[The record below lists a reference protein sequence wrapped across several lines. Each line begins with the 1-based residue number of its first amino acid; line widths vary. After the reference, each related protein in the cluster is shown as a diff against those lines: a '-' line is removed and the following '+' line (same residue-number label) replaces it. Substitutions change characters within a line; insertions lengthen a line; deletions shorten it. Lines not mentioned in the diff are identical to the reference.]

1 MEIRRKRKIRVSVV
15 SAMGII
21 LFFTT
26 VFIGTRNNWSLAFE
40 RSENIVNVSFSKPLF
55 FIFAAAFTALFVIL
69 SFSVIRSRKKRFKL
83 ENDLIRSYAHMEE
96 SIQKRTYE
104 LKDSE
109 SKMRELNRTLESKV
123 QEQLVEIKN
132 SFELEQKAR
141 RDLLELD
148 KAKDQFIATTQ
159 HHLRTPLTT
168 VKWCIEGVLSGQ
180 QGVITQEIA
189 TTLHKAAAATSVLLK
204 LVNEFLDITSLQFEK
219 GLLKL
224 EMVDLREIVEKNLEE
239 LKPEID
245 KNQIITSLVF
255 PHDFME
261 NFVLIDK
268 EKMNSAIMKL
278 LDNAVRY
285 NKVGGL
291 LRVEGV
297 KIPNHAIKDGFVY
310 RLTVEDTGIGISPE
324 DMSKLFSQ
332 YFKRGKKAEE
342 QYPTGRGI
350 ELSVVKSI
358 INAHNGKVWAE
369 SNGEDT
375 GSKFVIELPIL

>member
-1 MEIRRKRKIRVSVV
+1 MYVKQKQKLITYGSFILAPAVFFLIFFIGVKNNWYILFEKNNEAFNIILPPQLFLIVVLATGVILLSLIFSVV
-15 SAMGII
+15 GS
-21 LFFTT
+21 
-26 VFIGTRNNWSLAFE
+26 
-40 RSENIVNVSFSKPLF
+40 
-55 FIFAAAFTALFVIL
+55 
-69 SFSVIRSRKKRFKL
+69 KKRRFVL
-83 ENDLIRSYAHMEE
+83 ENELIQSYAHMEE
-96 SIQKRTYE
+96 SIQKRTSELEISEEKLKDLNKNLE
-104 LKDSE
+104 LKV
-109 SKMRELNRTLESKV
+109 K
-123 QEQLVEIKN
+123 EQLVEIKK
-132 SFELEQKAR
+132 SFALEQKAR
-141 RDLLELD
+141 TDLLELD

-180 QGVITQEIA
+180 QGVINQEIA
-189 TTLHKAAAATSVLLK
+189 TTLHKAAASTAILLK

-224 EMVDLREIVEKNLEE
+224 EMVDLREIVEKSLEE
-239 LKPEID
+239 LKPEVD
-245 KNQIITSLVF
+245 KNQLIVSLVF
-255 PHDFME
+255 PHEFMD

-268 EKMNSAIMKL
+268 DKMSSAIIKL
-278 LDNAVRY
+278 LDNAIRY

-291 LRVEGV
+291 LRVEGM
-297 KIPNHAIKDGFVY
+297 KIPSPDIKDAFVY
-310 RLTVEDTGIGISPE
+310 RLKIEDTGIGISTE
-324 DMSKLFSQ
+324 DMPKLFSQ

-358 INAHNGKVWAE
+358 INAHDGKVWAE

>member
-1 MEIRRKRKIRVSVV
+1 MEIKRKERIRVSVASAVGIGIFFVTV
-15 SAMGII
+15 SIGIKK
-21 LFFTT
+21 
-26 VFIGTRNNWSLAFE
+26 NWHLAFTK
-40 RSENIVNVSFSKPLF
+40 SENIVNLSFSKPLF
-55 FIFAAAFTALFVIL
+55 IIFSIAFVALFLTLVI
-69 SFSVIRSRKKRFKL
+69 SVVRSKKKRFNL
-83 ENDLIRSYAHMEE
+83 ENELIRSYAHMEE

-109 SKMRELNRTLESKV
+109 AKMRELNRTLESKV
-123 QEQLVEIKN
+123 KEQLVEIKKT
-132 SFELEQKAR
+132 FELEQKAR

-189 TTLHKAAAATSVLLK
+189 TTLHKAAAATGVLLK

-224 EMVDLREIVEKNLEE
+224 EMVDLREIVEKSLEE

-245 KNQIITSLVF
+245 KNQVITSLVF

-268 EKMNSAIMKL
+268 EKMTSAVGKL

-285 NKVGGL
+285 NKSGGL
-291 LRVEGV
+291 LRIEGA
-297 KIPNHAIKDGFVY
+297 KIPSHTAKDGFVY
-310 RLTVEDTGIGISPE
+310 RLTVEDTGIGILSE
-324 DMSKLFSQ
+324 DMPKLFSQ
-332 YFKRGKKAEE
+332 YFKRGKRAEE

-358 INAHNGKVWAE
+358 VGAHDGKVWAE
-369 SNGEDT
+369 SNGDDT
-375 GSKFVIELPIL
+375 GSKFVVELPIL

>member
-1 MEIRRKRKIRVSVV
+1 MYVKQKQKLITYGSFIVAPAVFFLIFFIGVKNNWYILFEKNNEAFNIILPPQLFLIVVLATGVILLSLIFSVV
-15 SAMGII
+15 GS
-21 LFFTT
+21 
-26 VFIGTRNNWSLAFE
+26 
-40 RSENIVNVSFSKPLF
+40 
-55 FIFAAAFTALFVIL
+55 
-69 SFSVIRSRKKRFKL
+69 KKRRFVL
-83 ENDLIRSYAHMEE
+83 ENELIQSYAHMEE
-96 SIQKRTYE
+96 SIQKRTSELEISEEKLKDLNKNLE
-104 LKDSE
+104 LKV
-109 SKMRELNRTLESKV
+109 K
-123 QEQLVEIKN
+123 EQLVEIKK
-132 SFELEQKAR
+132 SFALEQKAR
-141 RDLLELD
+141 TDLLELD

-180 QGVITQEIA
+180 QGVINQEIA
-189 TTLHKAAAATSVLLK
+189 TTLHKAAASTAILLK

-224 EMVDLREIVEKNLEE
+224 EMVDLREIVEKSLEE
-239 LKPEID
+239 LKPEVD
-245 KNQIITSLVF
+245 KNQLIVSLVF
-255 PHDFME
+255 PHEFMD

-268 EKMNSAIMKL
+268 DKMSSAIIKL
-278 LDNAVRY
+278 LDNAIRY

-291 LRVEGV
+291 LRVEGM
-297 KIPNHAIKDGFVY
+297 KIPSPDIKDAFVY
-310 RLTVEDTGIGISPE
+310 RLKIEDTGIGISTE
-324 DMSKLFSQ
+324 DMPKLFSQ

-358 INAHNGKVWAE
+358 INAHDGKVWAE